1 MDTKGSPVYQPVG
14 LDRDGLSGKALDRYS
29 TAHAVVW
36 RDLSPNRKKEI
47 RAEFMDLIA
56 NLQESLAA
64 GSPAFLID
72 YSLRAQERQSARRF
86 PEGFTASCLKTLAP
100 VLAEE
105 LHPNHRDGAAR
116 FIRETFAALKAGP
129 GKPALPATAETP
141 LSPAARAFL
150 DALLAGNKHQAEEI
164 VDGELKAGR
173 QVSEVYHTIFQPALV
188 ETGRL
193 WQVNKV
199 SVDREHYISA
209 AILRLM
215 GRLQDRITDPEKSGR
230 KNRTVVAAC
239 VGEELHEIGIRMVA
253 DFFRMDGWDV
263 HYIGANTPPPYIA
276 GAVREEKAGILALS
290 VTMPSRLPELH
301 YLIRSL
307 RADPATAKTGIIVGG
322 YPFLL
327 VPDLW
332 QRIGADAGAQGAE
345 EAVAA
350 ARRLMKGTGPAHRAP
365 DQ

>member
-14 LDRDGLSGKALDRYS
+14 LDRDGLAGKALDRYS

-72 YSLRAQERQSARRF
+72 YSLRAEERQAARRF
-86 PEGFTASCLKTLAP
+86 PEGFTESCLKTLAP

-105 LHPNHRDGAAR
+105 LHPDHRDSAAR
-116 FIRETFAALKAGP
+116 FIRKTLAALKAGP
-129 GKPALPATAETP
+129 GKSDLFRLAETP

-150 DALLAGNKHQAEEI
+150 DALLAGNKNQAEEI
-164 VDGELKAGR
+164 TDGELKAGR
-173 QVSEVYHTIFQPALV
+173 QVAGIYRTIFQPVLV

-193 WQVNKV
+193 WQANEAG
-199 SVDREHYISA
+199 VDREHYISA

-215 GRLQDRITDPEKSGR
+215 GRLQDQVPAPTKAGR

-263 HYIGANTPPPYIA
+263 HYIGANTPAPYIA
-276 GAVREEKAGILALS
+276 GAVRDENAGILALS
-290 VTMPSRLPELH
+290 VTLPSRLPELH

-307 RADPATAKTGIIVGG
+307 RADPATAKTRIIVGG

-327 VPDLW
+327 VPGLW
-332 QRIGADAGAQGAE
+332 QRIGADAGAPGAE

-350 ARRLMKGTGPAHRAP
+350 ARRLMKGTGPAHRAA